1 MSNWIIKQY
10 TILPMM
16 ESCRHQIVTVAL
28 TVLYNTCFDTC
39 TVIVI
44 QVKTYNSTNTILI
57 GTYTVLY
64 YDFPLYC

>member
-1 MSNWIIKQY
+1 
-10 TILPMM
+10 M

>member
-1 MSNWIIKQY
+1 
-10 TILPMM
+10 MM
-16 ESCRHQIVTVAL
+16 ESCGHQIVTVAL

-44 QVKTYNSTNTILI
+44 HVKTYIIIQCAVYSTNTIQI

>member
-1 MSNWIIKQY
+1 
-10 TILPMM
+10 M

-57 GTYTVLY
+57 GTYTVPY